1 MIQSAKMAQN
11 KVVLL
16 AQFPL
21 FKVKVECSLRI
32 L

>member
-1 MIQSAKMAQN
+1 MDQN